1 MNGSTATGTLSVEV
15 HVDSRLLPEPVTSPA
30 TALSTTNKAA
40 SPTAATAAA
49 ATAISPI
56 SALIPSTSRT
66 KTASFFIPLPVNVFS
81 PVCEL
86 KRHIALR
93 TSIPPHLQR
102 LSLLGSVD
110 NFRFPSSVLVTRRT
124 RTESYTITVSTYNE
138 LNVSQRWQ
146 LRVDP
151 TDTVLDVKFLLQPL
165 CKADAEYQ
173 HIYVWRKG
181 DRSRHDAANHQTL
194 MQAGIAAGSELRLLF
209 EYPSLQAGHG
219 NIHRSEPHLVKFND
233 ERECTMGHIWKIYSQ
248 RYATRRFLGTRTFK
262 PDGSRG
268 PYQWQTF
275 GDVAKRVT
283 AFGSGLLALG
293 LRKGECVGIISV
305 NRAEWTITDVSCATH
320 SLVSVPLYDTLGP
333 DAVRYIINH
342 ANVRAVVTARANLQ
356 SVVSAKAHCPSLQY
370 IILMDDDAVDK
381 QFVSGGGSGYTHTM
395 SSVEQLGQS
404 HPAPEQLPSPSEL
417 FSLCYTSGTTG
428 QPKGAVLLHS
438 NMASATASCN
448 TRFTPELLTDHETVL
463 SYLPMAHIYER
474 AVDWG
479 SVMRGQG
486 LGFYQGDNTKIVED
500 VAELKPTVLPGVP
513 RVWQRMYD
521 RISAQVAESGF
532 IRRTLFERALAAKQ
546 DQFAHGSNE
555 PSLWDRLVFRNVA
568 AKFGGQLKLAVSG
581 AAPISPTV
589 AEYVRLTFQAPIAEG
604 YGLTETCATLTLAPL
619 EALTYGRSV
628 GIPLPCNEVKLV
640 DVPDMAYHSTDLP
653 RPRGEIWVR
662 GFNVFSGYYKLPD
675 VTAECLTD
683 DGWFM
688 TGDVGEW
695 QDDGSLRIIDRKK
708 NLFKLAQGE
717 YIRPEHIEGVY
728 KQSKFIGSIYVHGD
742 SLHSYLIAIIVPNPD
757 AYGGRAKSEL
767 IKDKRVERDI
777 LRSMDEVGR
786 AEGLKGFEVVK
797 RVLLVDE
804 EFTVEN
810 GLLTPTMKVKRH
822 AVGKRYEREIKELYD
837 KGEEKVKQ
845 TAERIRAK
853 L

>member
-1 MNGSTATGTLSVEV
+1 MSNPTATGTLLVEV
-15 HVDSRLLPEPVTSPA
+15 HVDSKLLPPDSLTTTTTALTTPTTTTSPA
-30 TALSTTNKAA
+30 AA
-40 SPTAATAAA
+40 S
-49 ATAISPI
+49 SPH
-56 SALIPSTSRT
+56 SATSRAS
-66 KTASFFIPLPVNVFS
+66 KTSSFQIPLPVNVYS

-86 KRHIALR
+86 KRHIAHR

-110 NFRFPSSVLVTRRT
+110 NFRFPSSVLVSRRT
-124 RTESYTITVSTYNE
+124 RTESYSVTVATYNE
-138 LNVSQRWQ
+138 VNATQRWQ

-151 TDTVLDVKFLLQPL
+151 QDTVLDVKFLLQPL

-173 HIYVWRKG
+173 HLYVWRKG
-181 DRSRHDAANHQTL
+181 DRARHDAANHQTL
-194 MQAGIAAGSELRLLF
+194 LQAGITAGSELRILF
-209 EYPSLQAGHG
+209 EYPSQQPGHG
-219 NIHRSEPHLVKFND
+219 NIHRSEPHLVQYND
-233 ERECTMGHIWKIYSQ
+233 ERECTMGAIWKINSQ
-248 RYATRRFLGTRTFK
+248 RYATRRFLGTRTYK
-262 PDGSRG
+262 ADGSRG
-268 PYQWQTF
+268 PYQWQTY
-275 GDVAKRVT
+275 GDVAKRVA
-283 AFGSGLLALG
+283 AFGSGLVALG
-293 LRKGECVGIISV
+293 LRRGECVGVISV
-305 NRAEWTITDVSCATH
+305 NRAEWMVTDVTCAVQ
-320 SLVSVPLYDTLGP
+320 SFVSVPLYDTLGP

-356 SVVSAKAHCPSLQY
+356 SVVAAKAQCPSLQY
-370 IILMDDDAVDK
+370 IILMDDDTVDK
-381 QFVSGGGSGYTHTM
+381 QFVSGGGSGFTHTM
-395 SSVEQLGQS
+395 SAVEQLGQS
-404 HPAPEQLPSPSEL
+404 HPAPDQLPSPSDL

-428 QPKGAVLLHS
+428 QPKGAILLHS
-438 NMASATASCN
+438 NMASATASVN
-448 TRFTPELLTDHETVL
+448 TRFTADLLTDQEVVL

-474 AVDWG
+474 QVDWG
-479 SVMRGQG
+479 SILRGQA
-486 LGFYQGDNTKIVED
+486 LGFYQGDNAKIVED

-521 RISAQVAESGF
+521 RISAQVAESSYL
-532 IRRTLFERALAAKQ
+532 RRTLFERALAAKQ

-568 AKFGGQLKLAVSG
+568 AKFGGNLKLAVSG

-604 YGLTETCATLTLAPL
+604 YGLTETCATLTLSPL
-619 EALTYGRSV
+619 DGLSYGRSV
-628 GIPLPCNEVKLV
+628 GIALPCNEVKLV

-662 GFNVFSGYYKLPD
+662 GFNVFAGYYKLPD
-675 VTAECLTD
+675 ITAECLTD

-728 KQSKFIGSIYVHGD
+728 KQSKYVSSIYVHGD
-742 SLHSYLIAIIVPNPD
+742 SLHSYLVAIVVPNPD
-757 AYGGRAKSEL
+757 AYQGRPKADL

-777 LRSMDEVGR
+777 LKSMDEVGR

-804 EFTVEN
+804 EFSVEN

-822 AVGKRYEREIKELYD
+822 AVAKRYESEIRELYERS
-837 KGEEKVKQ
+837 EEKVKG
-845 TAERIRAK
+845 AGERIRAK

>member
-15 HVDSRLLPEPVTSPA
+15 HVDSKLLPEPHSTTNSTVSPTTSPA
-30 TALSTTNKAA
+30 AATST
-40 SPTAATAAA
+40 STAAV
-49 ATAISPI
+49 SSLPR
-56 SALIPSTSRT
+56 SKTS
-66 KTASFFIPLPVNVFS
+66 SFQVPLPVNVFS

-102 LSLLGSVD
+102 LSLLGSTD
-110 NFRFPSSVLVTRRT
+110 NFRFPSSVLVSRRS
-124 RTESYTITVSTYNE
+124 RSESYSISVVTYNE
-138 LNVSQRWQ
+138 VDVTQRWT

-165 CKADAEYQ
+165 CLADAEYQ
-173 HIYVWRKG
+173 HLYVWRKG

-194 MQAGIAAGSELRLLF
+194 MQAGITAGAQLRILF
-209 EYPSLQAGHG
+209 EYPSPQPGHG
-219 NIHRSEPHLVKFND
+219 NIHRSEPHLLKYSD
-233 ERECTMGHIWKIYSQ
+233 ERQSTMGHIWKVNSQ
-248 RYATRRFLGTRTFK
+248 RYATRRFLGTRTYK
-262 PDGSRG
+262 SDGSRG
-268 PYQWQTF
+268 PYQWQTYA
-275 GDVAKRVT
+275 DVAKRVA
-283 AFGSGLLALG
+283 AFGSGLVALG
-293 LRKGECVGIISV
+293 LRKGDCVGVISV
-305 NRAEWTITDVSCATH
+305 NRAEWIITDVTCAVQSFT
-320 SLVSVPLYDTLGP
+320 SVPLYDTLGP
-333 DAVRYIINH
+333 EAVRYIINH
-342 ANVRAVVTARANLQ
+342 ANVRAVVTARATLQ
-356 SVVSAKAHCPSLQY
+356 SVLAAKAQCPSLQC
-370 IILMDDDAVDK
+370 IILMDDDSVDK
-381 QFVSGGGSGYTHTM
+381 QFIIGGGAGFTHTM

-404 HPAPEQLPSPSEL
+404 HPSSEQLPSPSDV

-428 QPKGAVLLHS
+428 QPKGAILLHS
-438 NMASATASCN
+438 NMAAATAGCD
-448 TRFTPELLTDHETVL
+448 TRFTPELLTDQEVVL

-474 AVDWG
+474 CVDWG
-479 SVMRGQG
+479 SVVRGQG
-486 LGFYQGDNTKIVED
+486 LGFYQGDVTKLVED

-513 RVWQRMYD
+513 RVWQRMFD
-521 RISAQVAESGF
+521 RISAQVAESSF

-546 DQFAHGSNE
+546 DQLAHGSNE

-568 AKFGGQLKLAVSG
+568 AKFGGNLKLAVSG

-589 AEYVRLTFQAPIAEG
+589 AEYVRLTFQAPLAEG
-604 YGLTETCATLTLAPL
+604 YGLTETCATLTLSPL
-619 EALTYGRSV
+619 EALSYGRSV

-640 DVPDMAYHSTDLP
+640 DVPDMGYHSTDLP

-662 GFNVFSGYYKLPD
+662 GFNVFKGYYKLPD

-728 KQSKFIGSIYVHGD
+728 KQSKYISSIYVHGD

-757 AYGGRAKSEL
+757 AYGGRPKSEL

-777 LRSMDEVGR
+777 LKSMDEVGR

-810 GLLTPTMKVKRH
+810 GLLTPTMKAKRH
-822 AVGKRYEREIKELYD
+822 AVAKRYEREIRELYE

-845 TAERIRAK
+845 TVDKIRAK